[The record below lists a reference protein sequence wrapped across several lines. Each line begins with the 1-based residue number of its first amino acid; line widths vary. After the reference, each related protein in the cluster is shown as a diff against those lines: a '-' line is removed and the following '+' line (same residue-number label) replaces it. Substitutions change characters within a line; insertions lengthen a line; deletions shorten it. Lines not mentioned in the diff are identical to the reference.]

1 MGEIQLLSRMG
12 QSSNPIRIAVF
23 FSGSGTGMNAL
34 LNHQKKDDCQHTTV
48 LCITDKENAGGIEY
62 ARQHNVPFV
71 IETVDSNLLKE
82 DRRLEHEQRI
92 EEHINKFDI
101 ELIVLSGYMRLLS
114 SEFVERHFPRII
126 NIHPSLL
133 PAFPGQ
139 DAHSDVL
146 KSGVRVSGCTVH
158 VVDAGMDTGPI
169 LAQRRVPVF
178 KGDTRHQLAKRVQV
192 EEHRL
197 YPEIID
203 LICSGH
209 QFELEN

>member
-34 LNHQKKDDCQHTTV
+34 LNHQKKDGCIHNTV

-62 ARQHNVPFV
+62 AKEHGVPII
-71 IETVDSNLLKE
+71 IETVDSELSKE
-82 DRRLEHEQRI
+82 DRRLEHEHRI
-92 EEHINKFDI
+92 EEHIKKFEI

-146 KSGVRVSGCTVH
+146 QAGVRVSGCTVH

-178 KGDTRHQLAKRVQV
+178 RGDVRHQLVKRVQI

-209 QFELEN
+209 RFELEN

>member
-1 MGEIQLLSRMG
+1 
-12 QSSNPIRIAVF
+12 
-23 FSGSGTGMNAL
+23 MNAL
-34 LNHQKKDDCQHTTV
+34 LNHQKKDGCIHNTV

-62 ARQHNVPFV
+62 AKEHGVPII
-71 IETVDSNLLKE
+71 IETVDSNLSKE
-82 DRRLEHEQRI
+82 DRRLEHEHRI
-92 EEHINKFDI
+92 EEHIKKFEI

-133 PAFPGQ
+133 PAFPGK

-178 KGDTRHQLAKRVQV
+178 KGDARHQLVKRVQI

-209 QFELEN
+209 RFELEN

>member
-1 MGEIQLLSRMG
+1 MGDIQLLSRVG

-34 LNHQKKDDCQHTTV
+34 LNHQKEDGCIHDTV
-48 LCITDKENAGGIEY
+48 LCITDKEDAGGIEY
-62 ARQHNVPFV
+62 ARQHNVPIV
-71 IETVDSNLLKE
+71 IETVDPKLSKE
-82 DRRLEHEQRI
+82 DRRLEHEQRL
-92 EEHINKFDI
+92 EQHIKKFEI

-114 SEFVERHFPRII
+114 SEFVAQHFPRII

-178 KGDTRHQLAKRVQV
+178 RGDTRQQLVKRVQI

-209 QFELEN
+209 RFALEN

>member
-1 MGEIQLLSRMG
+1 
-12 QSSNPIRIAVF
+12 
-23 FSGSGTGMNAL
+23 
-34 LNHQKKDDCQHTTV
+34 
-48 LCITDKENAGGIEY
+48 
-62 ARQHNVPFV
+62 
-71 IETVDSNLLKE
+71 
-82 DRRLEHEQRI
+82 
-92 EEHINKFDI
+92 
-101 ELIVLSGYMRLLS
+101 MRLLS

-178 KGDTRHQLAKRVQV
+178 KGDARHQLVKRVQI

-209 QFELEN
+209 RFELEN

>member
-12 QSSNPIRIAVF
+12 QANNPIRIAVF
-23 FSGSGTGMNAL
+23 FSGSGTGLNAL
-34 LNHQKKDDCQHTTV
+34 LNHQKDAGRVHNTV
-48 LCITDKENAGGIEY
+48 VCITDKENAGGIGY
-62 ARQHNVPFV
+62 ASQHNVPV
-71 IETVDSNLLKE
+71 IVETVDSNLPKE
-82 DRRLEHEQRI
+82 VRRIEHEQRI
-92 EEHINKFDI
+92 EEHIKKFEI

-114 SEFVERHFPRII
+114 AEFVDRHFPRII

-133 PAFPGQ
+133 PAFPGK

-146 KSGVRVSGCTVH
+146 ESGVSVSGCTVH

-169 LAQRRVPVF
+169 LSQRRVPVF
-178 KGDTRHQLAKRVQV
+178 KGDTRQKLVKRIQV

-209 QFELEN
+209 RFELED

>member
-48 LCITDKENAGGIEY
+48 LCVTDKENAGGIEY

-71 IETVDSNLLKE
+71 IETVDSNLPKE

-158 VVDAGMDTGPI
+158 VVDTGMDTGPI

-178 KGDTRHQLAKRVQV
+178 KGDTRHQLVKRVQV

-203 LICSGH
+203 LICSGY

>member
-34 LNHQKKDDCQHTTV
+34 LNHQKEDGCIHNTV
-48 LCITDKENAGGIEY
+48 LCITDRENAGGVEY
-62 ARQHNVPFV
+62 AREHDVPLI
-71 IETVDSNLLKE
+71 IETVDSNLSKE
-82 DRRLEHEQRI
+82 DRRLEHEHRI
-92 EEHINKFDI
+92 EEHIKKFEI

-178 KGDTRHQLAKRVQV
+178 KGDTRHQLVKRVQI

-209 QFELEN
+209 RFELGN

>member
-178 KGDTRHQLAKRVQV
+178 KGDTRHQLVKRVQV

>member
-1 MGEIQLLSRMG
+1 
-12 QSSNPIRIAVF
+12 
-23 FSGSGTGMNAL
+23 
-34 LNHQKKDDCQHTTV
+34 
-48 LCITDKENAGGIEY
+48 
-62 ARQHNVPFV
+62 
-71 IETVDSNLLKE
+71 
-82 DRRLEHEQRI
+82 
-92 EEHINKFDI
+92 
-101 ELIVLSGYMRLLS
+101 MRLLS

-178 KGDTRHQLAKRVQV
+178 KGDTRHQLVKRVQI

>member
-1 MGEIQLLSRMG
+1 MGEVQSLSRIG
-12 QSSNPIRIAVF
+12 HRNDPIRIAVF

-34 LNHQKKDDCQHTTV
+34 LEHQQDSHCCHKTV
-48 LCITDKENAGGIEY
+48 LCITDKDGAGGIDF
-62 ARQHNVPFV
+62 AKKHSVQVAV
-71 IETVDSNLLKE
+71 ETVNVGLPKE
-82 DRRLEHEQRI
+82 ERRHEHEQRI
-92 EEHINKFDI
+92 EEHLMNSNI
-101 ELIVLSGYMRLLS
+101 ELIVLSGYMRLVS
-114 SEFVERHFPRII
+114 AEFVERHYPRIV

-133 PAFPGQ
+133 PAFPGK

-146 KSGVRVSGCTVH
+146 ASGVQVSGCTVH

-178 KGDTRHQLAKRVQV
+178 DSDTRPQLAKRVQV
-192 EEHRL
+192 EEHRM

-209 QFELEN
+209 RFDLEN

>member
-1 MGEIQLLSRMG
+1 MGEIQLLSRVG

-34 LNHQKKDDCQHTTV
+34 LNHQKEDGCIHNTV
-48 LCITDKENAGGIEY
+48 LCVTDKENAGGIEY
-62 ARQHNVPFV
+62 ARQHNVPIV
-71 IETVDSNLLKE
+71 IETVDSNLSKE

-92 EEHINKFDI
+92 EEHIKKFEI

-114 SEFVERHFPRII
+114 SEFVAQHFPRII

-178 KGDTRHQLAKRVQV
+178 KGDMRHQLVKRVQI

-209 QFELEN
+209 RFALEN

>member
-1 MGEIQLLSRMG
+1 
-12 QSSNPIRIAVF
+12 
-23 FSGSGTGMNAL
+23 MNAL
-34 LNHQKKDDCQHTTV
+34 LNHQKEDGCIHDTV
-48 LCITDKENAGGIEY
+48 LCITDKEDAGGIEY
-62 ARQHNVPFV
+62 ARQHNVPIV
-71 IETVDSNLLKE
+71 IETVDPKLSKE
-82 DRRLEHEQRI
+82 DRRLEHEQRL
-92 EEHINKFDI
+92 EQHIKKFEI

-114 SEFVERHFPRII
+114 SEFVAQHFPRII

-178 KGDTRHQLAKRVQV
+178 RGDTRQQLVKRVQI

-209 QFELEN
+209 RFALEN